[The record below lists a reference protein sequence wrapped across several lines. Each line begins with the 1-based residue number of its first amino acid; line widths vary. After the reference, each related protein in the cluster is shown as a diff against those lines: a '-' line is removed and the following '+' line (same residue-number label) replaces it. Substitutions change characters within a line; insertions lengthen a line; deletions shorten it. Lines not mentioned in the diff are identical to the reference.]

1 MVTKT
6 TTPSKQQIEHATHSD
21 RLPTMTKGS
30 PNPGDDTDHDNE
42 EAGSES
48 SPELT
53 KIEPRPVEDSPAA
66 PDHETH
72 ESEESDDD
80 PDDGEGEEIA
90 EDDDDDDDE
99 TDDEEDEP
107 KLKYARLTQHLSAV
121 YRNGDMTSAFLVAGD
136 KMIAGTHN
144 GNIVSFDRRVLS

>member
-1 MVTKT
+1 
-6 TTPSKQQIEHATHSD
+6 
-21 RLPTMTKGS
+21 MTKGS
-30 PNPGDDTDHDNE
+30 PNLGDDTEQENRE
-42 EAGSES
+42 TESES

-53 KIEPRPVEDSPAA
+53 KIEPRPEEDDA
-66 PDHETH
+66 DHDTH

-90 EDDDDDDDE
+90 EDDDDDDDD

-144 GNIVSFDRRVLS
+144 GNIVSFDYRVFYPLVRHAMF